1 MFIRMA
7 PSDIIEESI
16 DGEKYYILR
25 FSQGDKFIKTRSLV
39 KHVSN
44 VEKVMDL
51 LFNNFIP
58 DSIDYSG
65 IFILLKESK
74 NLNGINLKCSD
85 QLLALLVAESV
96 RNPKNINEPFRLL
109 YKNGPNVNETNRRI
123 VRLTDIGRINDSF
136 VGLAGPHPSRSITNA
151 ILKHRNPEV
160 EKAALE
166 SPILKVI
173 K

>member
-1 MFIRMA
+1 M
-7 PSDIIEESI
+7 
-16 DGEKYYILR
+16 
-25 FSQGDKFIKTRSLV
+25 
-39 KHVSN
+39 
-44 VEKVMDL
+44 
-51 LFNNFIP
+51 LFNAV
-58 DSIDYSG
+58 IDDLKKTVRYSP
-65 IFILLKESK
+65 EE
-74 NLNGINLKCSD
+74 
-85 QLLALLVAESV
+85 LLAPLEL
-96 RNPKNINEPFRLL
+96 
-109 YKNGPNVNETNRRI
+109 